1 MAGLLLSLGLLPL
14 GDLMETNIKLVRNGP
29 FFAGVMCCVRAPSGC
44 LALVRIVEPN
54 CRIWLQNANLIK
66 SMGDFLSPLR

>member
-29 FFAGVMCCVRAPSGC
+29 FFAGVMCTCESTEWVLWHSSE
-44 LALVRIVEPN
+44 L
-54 CRIWLQNANLIK
+54 
-66 SMGDFLSPLR
+66 